1 MTKYTLYIITAKWR
15 RVLFGLM
22 SIFSNLEI
30 EKAISEDHIVCIPFN
45 PKHISQASLDVT
57 LGYYYYRIES
67 TRTKTVYNPFD
78 KSEVDRY
85 FDGPYKA
92 ITHQEWVDLNGC
104 KPLVNIPLD
113 HPVIALKP
121 GERILAHTH
130 EFVGIRPPGAYEVRA
145 RSSWARN
152 GLAVCFDAGFVD
164 PGYINRL
171 TLEIFNLN
179 QKEIIVVPVG
189 ERIAQAVFHST
200 GEVRGDYGLG
210 RDNDF
215 SGKYQQGS
223 DIDNI
228 IKTWSPDMLLPKA
241 FHDARD
247 LPKPI
252 SGTIYE

>member
-1 MTKYTLYIITAKWR
+1 
-15 RVLFGLM
+15 M
-22 SIFSNLEI
+22 SIFSNLDI

-45 PKHISQASLDVT
+45 AKHISQASLDVT

-67 TRTKTVYNPFD
+67 THIKSVYNPFD
-78 KSEVDRY
+78 KDDVDRY

-92 ITHQEWVDLNGC
+92 ITHQEWADLNGC
-104 KPLVNIPLD
+104 KTLKNIPLD

-130 EFVGIRPPGAYEVRA
+130 EFVGIRPPGAYELKA

-152 GLAVCFDAGFVD
+152 GIAVCFDAGFVD

-179 QKEIIVVPVG
+179 QKETVVVPVG
-189 ERIAQAVFHST
+189 ERIAQAVFHHT
-200 GEVRGDYGLG
+200 GEVRGNYGAG
-210 RDNDF
+210 RDGNF
-215 SGKYQQGS
+215 SGKYQLGT
-223 DIDNI
+223 DLDNI
-228 IKTWSPDMLLPKA
+228 IKTWSPDMLLPRA

-247 LPKPI
+247 LPKAIP
-252 SGTIYE
+252 GAVYE